1 MSEEF
6 KRRLIAEAAA
16 PFKRAG
22 RYAYHFARGKLGG
35 DPVFAAMLRDGLLPP
50 SVTVLDL
57 GCGEALLASWL
68 RAASLLH
75 ADGDWPS
82 DWPAPPHLEDYRGI
96 ELQPRD
102 VARAR
107 RALPTAL
114 HIEHRDIR
122 EASFGRASLVV
133 ILDVLHYIG
142 YQDQR
147 RVLERI
153 RTCLEPDGVLLLRVG
168 DAAGGVPFRISLAV
182 DALVTRLRG
191 QSLGRLHC
199 RTLADWR
206 AELSVIGFAAKPM
219 PMSAGTP
226 FANHLLVAHPRS
238 LSDLGG
244 SKRGSGRARP
254 FRSGFEAHSGSM

>member
-1 MSEEF
+1 MSVDF

-16 PFKRAG
+16 PYKCAG

-35 DPVFAAMLRDGLLPP
+35 DPVFGAMLRDGLLPSP
-50 SVTVLDL
+50 ASVLDL

-68 RAASLLH
+68 RAASRLH
-75 ADGDWPS
+75 ARGDWPAEWS
-82 DWPAPPHLEDYRGI
+82 APPHVEGYRGI

-102 VARAR
+102 VERAR
-107 RALPTAL
+107 LAVPAGTL
-114 HIEHRDIR
+114 IEHGDIR
-122 EASFGRASLVV
+122 NRTFGRASLVV

-147 RVLERI
+147 RVLERV
-153 RTCLEPDGVLLLRVG
+153 RDCLEPGGTLLLRVG
-168 DAAGGVPFRISLAV
+168 DAAGGLPFRVSLAV

-199 RTLADWR
+199 RSLAGWR
-206 AELSVIGFAAKPM
+206 EELGSLGFAAQPM

-226 FANHLLVAHPRS
+226 FANHLLVAR
-238 LSDLGG
+238 LIE
-244 SKRGSGRARP
+244 R
-254 FRSGFEAHSGSM
+254 